1 MYVHIPTVYS
11 KYQAVNCP
19 GKLFIYIWLIM
30 KEGNP
35 WNDKKFKYFL
45 FLYGRFYLRDILIQ
59 EFFKFTCLVLVFF

>member
-11 KYQAVNCP
+11 KYQVVNCP

-45 FLYGRFYLRDILIQ
+45 FLYGRF
-59 EFFKFTCLVLVFF
+59 C